1 MKERTTMSPTTSFR
15 SDIHLHSEQSGGV
28 LSVTENR
35 MPAGAPGPPLHRHDF
50 DEAFYVLEGELTF
63 QVEDALIT
71 AGPGEFAF
79 APRGVAHTLANQTG
93 EPARYLL
100 LCTPAGFER
109 VLARRMAA
117 QAGEDPPAWALAD
130 GPEVVVV
137 GPRIGERA

>member
-1 MKERTTMSPTTSFR
+1 MPATSFR
-15 SDIHLHSEQSGGV
+15 CDVHLHSEQSGGA
-28 LSVTENR
+28 LSVTENT

-93 EPARYLL
+93 APARYLL

-109 VLARRMAA
+109 VLARRVAA
-117 QAGEDPPAWALAD
+117 QAGAKPPAWALAD

-137 GPRIGERA
+137 GPRIGERAC